1 MQLGYGYHLRIVRA
15 VISTAVALLLLLTSM
30 PAASAGPS
38 ELEAARA
45 RATGAARRLSDAS
58 RQLATLKAEIAELEQ
73 QAQANEAR
81 LVGLEAAVREQAIH
95 QFVHGGVQTSFVLAD
110 DISRTVRANALARFV
125 TVDVEDSRDEYR
137 ALREDLD
144 DAHGVLTQKREAAA
158 SAVAEMERQAAAAR
172 AELRR
177 LEQLE
182 AERRAREEA
191 ARRAQARRSGV
202 RTVSARPTVIA
213 SGSWICPVQGPRAFT
228 NDYGDPRS
236 GGRRH
241 QGIDILSP
249 RGTPVVASVSGF
261 VTHRTVSLGGL
272 SYYLR
277 GNDGITYFGTHLSG
291 YGAGGRVEAGTV
303 IGYVGDTGNAR
314 GTPHLHFEMQPGGG
328 ASVNPYPTLARYC

>member
-1 MQLGYGYHLRIVRA
+1 MRA
-15 VISTAVALLLLLTSM
+15 VTSTAVALLLLLTSM
-30 PAASAGPS
+30 PAAAAGPS

-45 RATGAARRLSDAS
+45 RATAAARRLSDAS
-58 RQLATLKAEIAELEQ
+58 AKLATLRAEIAELEQ

-81 LVGLEAAVREQAIH
+81 LSGLETAVREQAIH
-95 QFVHGGVQTSFVLAD
+95 QFVHGGVQTTFVLAED
-110 DISRTVRANALARFV
+110 MSRTVRANALARFV

-144 DAHGVLTQKREAAA
+144 DAHADLTQKREAAA
-158 SAVAEMERQAAAAR
+158 AAVADLERQAAAAR
-172 AELRR
+172 AELKR
-177 LEQLE
+177 LERLE
-182 AERRAREEA
+182 AERRAREDA

-202 RTVSARPTVIA
+202 RTVSASAPTVIG

-249 RGTPVVASVSGF
+249 RGTPVVASVAGF
-261 VTHRTVSLGGL
+261 VTHRSVSLGGL

-277 GNDGITYFGTHLSG
+277 GNDGVTYFGTHMSG
-291 YGAGGRVEAGTV
+291 YGASGRVQAGTV

-314 GTPHLHFEMQPGGG
+314 GTPHLHFEIHPGGG
-328 ASVNPYPTLARYC
+328 APVNPYPTLARYC

>member
-1 MQLGYGYHLRIVRA
+1 LRLRYGYHLAPVRA
-15 VISTAVALLLLLTSM
+15 VTSTAVALLLLLTSM

-45 RATGAARRLSDAS
+45 RANAAARRLSDAS
-58 RQLATLKAEIAELEQ
+58 ARLATLKAEIAELEQ
-73 QAQANEAR
+73 QAHANETR
-81 LVGLEAAVREQAIH
+81 LTGLETAVQEQAIH
-95 QFVHGGVQTSFVLAD
+95 QFVHGGVQTTFVLAD

-144 DAHGVLTQKREAAA
+144 AAHASLSQKREAAA
-158 SAVAEMERQAAAAR
+158 AAIAELERQAASAR

-191 ARRAQARRSGV
+191 ARRAQARRSSSV
-202 RTVSARPTVIA
+202 RAVSTRTIIA
-213 SGSWICPVQGPRAFT
+213 SGPWICPVQGPRAFS

-261 VTHRTVSLGGL
+261 VTHRSVSLGGL

-277 GNDGITYFGTHLSG
+277 GNDGVTYFGTHMSG
-291 YGAGGRVEAGTV
+291 YGASGRVEAGTV

-314 GTPHLHFEMQPGGG
+314 GTPHLHFEVHPGGG
-328 ASVNPYPTLARYC
+328 APVNPYPTLAQYC